1 MLRLVFL
8 LLLIVCAGLGAHIYL
23 SETQPRADI
32 PAEVNRDALKIAGI
46 VDSAKAQQ
54 ETQATRK
61 LAENASVSN
70 NASTPAAACVEFNV
84 KPADATRAQAAFGQM
99 QLGDRLAARNVE
111 EVTRYG
117 VGFPAQKNRQAAET
131 IVANLKKTGLK
142 EMTIGQDNSIS
153 LGVFSTEEK
162 AQRHLGEI
170 LVKAPVSGKGAA
182 VIPRGVQGKD
192 AVFTIRD
199 PDTTMVARLTVMQR
213 EYEGS
218 NVKAI
223 ACPLPGA
230 NSEPAKNTKP

>member
-32 PAEVNRDALKIAGI
+32 PVEVNRDALKIAGI
-46 VDSAKAQQ
+46 IDSAKAQQ
-54 ETQATRK
+54 ETQATKK
-61 LAENASVSN
+61 LAENASV
-70 NASTPAAACVEFNV
+70 ASSASLPTSACVEFNV
-84 KPADATRAQAAFGQM
+84 KPGDATRAQAAFVQM

-162 AQRHLGEI
+162 AQRHLAEI

-182 VIPRGVQGKD
+182 VIPRGAQGKD

-223 ACPLPGA
+223 ACPSPEA
-230 NSEPAKNTKP
+230 AKTAKP

>member
-32 PAEVNRDALKIAGI
+32 PPEVNRDALKIAGI
-46 VDSAKAQQ
+46 VDTVKAQQ

-61 LAENASVSN
+61 LAESVTN
-70 NASTPAAACVEFNV
+70 NASAPASACVEFNV

-223 ACPLPGA
+223 ACPVPGA
-230 NSEPAKNTKP
+230 NSESAKNTKP

>member
-32 PAEVNRDALKIAGI
+32 PVEVNRDALKIAGI

-54 ETQATRK
+54 ETQATKK
-61 LAENASVSN
+61 LAENASTT
-70 NASTPAAACVEFNV
+70 NASLPASASACVEFNV
-84 KPADATRAQAAFGQM
+84 KPGDATRAQAAFAQM

-162 AQRHLGEI
+162 AQRHLAEI

-182 VIPRGVQGKD
+182 VIPRGAQGKD

-223 ACPLPGA
+223 ACPSPEA
-230 NSEPAKNTKP
+230 AKTAKP